1 MIPMNISLVNW
12 GMGALIIGVFVLV
25 CVIMV
30 AVVMQMSSTK
40 KEE

>member
-1 MIPMNISLVNW
+1 MNISLVNW

-30 AVVMQMSSTK
+30 AVVMQMSRTK